1 MNDQSNHA
9 RSLTEFL
16 NNYTTSLH
24 SYREI
29 RKEVSFLSTLHHDNL
44 TQLSGISTNPYMLLI
59 ELAPLGSLG
68 SILKQYRAA
77 SKILSP
83 VLLQESMLQVRNTY
97 FMHCSYCVFLYLQ
110 IASALDFL
118 HGKHV
123 VYLDLKSDN
132 VLVWKFPLPEHHQN
146 TDQEV
151 LLKIT
156 DYGISRMS
164 GTANEIRY
172 SSIAGTPG
180 FIAPE
185 VYTGKRQDLQSNKVF
200 LTPIYS

>member
-1 MNDQSNHA
+1 M
-9 RSLTEFL
+9 
-16 NNYTTSLH
+16 
-24 SYREI
+24 
-29 RKEVSFLSTLHHDNL
+29 
-44 TQLSGISTNPYMLLI
+44 
-59 ELAPLGSLG
+59 
-68 SILKQYRAA
+68 
-77 SKILSP
+77 
-83 VLLQESMLQVRNTY
+83 
-97 FMHCSYCVFLYLQ
+97 
-110 IASALDFL
+110 
-118 HGKHV
+118 

-164 GTANEIRY
+164 STANEIRY
-172 SSIAGTPG
+172 SSISGTPG

-185 VYTGKRQDLQSNKVF
+185 VYTGRRQDLQSNKVF

>member
-1 MNDQSNHA
+1 
-9 RSLTEFL
+9 
-16 NNYTTSLH
+16 
-24 SYREI
+24 
-29 RKEVSFLSTLHHDNL
+29 
-44 TQLSGISTNPYMLLI
+44 LI
-59 ELAPLGSLG
+59 LFVYS
-68 SILKQYRAA
+68 
-77 SKILSP
+77 
-83 VLLQESMLQVRNTY
+83 
-97 FMHCSYCVFLYLQ
+97 Q

-132 VLVWKFPLPEHHQN
+132 VLVWQFPLPGHQN
-146 TDQEV
+146 ANQEV

-172 SSIAGTPG
+172 TSISGTPG

-185 VYTGKRQDLQSNKVF
+185 VYTGKHQDLQSDKVVH
-200 LTPIYS
+200 TVIANITDADICIKVYMCMYITVNIPC

>member
-1 MNDQSNHA
+1 MRIHTHA
-9 RSLTEFL
+9 
-16 NNYTTSLH
+16 
-24 SYREI
+24 
-29 RKEVSFLSTLHHDNL
+29 
-44 TQLSGISTNPYMLLI
+44 
-59 ELAPLGSLG
+59 
-68 SILKQYRAA
+68 
-77 SKILSP
+77 
-83 VLLQESMLQVRNTY
+83 
-97 FMHCSYCVFLYLQ
+97 Q

-132 VLVWKFPLPEHHQN
+132 VLVWKFPLPGHQKTN
-146 TDQEV
+146 QEV

-164 GTANEIRY
+164 STANGIRY

-185 VYTGKRQDLQSNKVF
+185 VYTGKHQDLQSDKVF
-200 LTPIYS
+200 PSYAYSYIANITNADICIKVYMHMYITVNIPC